1 MPAPWEALLA
11 RAREAFADRFGGEPA
26 AMGWAP
32 GRVELLGNHTDYN
45 GGLVI
50 AAAIDRSTVVAG
62 RRSRDREARF
72 VSVNFDQDDAFSL
85 DAIEPPEAGTW
96 TRYTRGVCWAMS
108 DWAGPFESGF
118 EAVILGDVPL
128 GAGLSSSASLQASVA
143 WFLIQLGLV
152 PRRPPRDFTR
162 DVGDLHRME
171 LAMTLRRSE
180 NEFVGVGSGLLD
192 QFSSLF
198 GRADHALFLDCETL
212 VHDRLPLG
220 DPAPAIIVCDSKTSR
235 RLADGMYDQRRA
247 ECERIVDFYRGRIPH
262 RGEFLLSWVPVEQLM
277 ADWDALDPV
286 GRRRARHV
294 LTENERVRQGV
305 EALKAGDVARFGHL
319 MSASHASS
327 RDDFE
332 NSSPALDSLIEAA
345 GSAPGFLGGKLSGAG
360 WAGCTVNLVRA
371 DRAGDF
377 AESVRARYARETG
390 VMPDVHVCRAA
401 DGAFGRDL
409 GRQGMKYPDVGRR
422 PTLRRPRCPG
432 PSCSRTLSSFF
443 MRRTSASSSSAWC

>member
-1 MPAPWEALLA
+1 MPAPAPWEALLA
-11 RAREAFADRFGGEPA
+11 RARSAFADRFDGGPA

-45 GGLVI
+45 GGLVM
-50 AAAIDRSTVVAG
+50 AAAIDRSTIVVG
-62 RRSRDREARF
+62 RSARGRAARLE
-72 VSVNFDQDDAFSL
+72 SLNFGQSDAFAL
-85 DAIEPPEAGTW
+85 DDIEPTEPGTW
-96 TRYTRGVCWAMS
+96 SRYTRGVCWALS
-108 DWAGPFESGF
+108 EWGGPIDSGF

-128 GAGLSSSASLQASVA
+128 GAGLSSSASLQTSVA
-143 WFLIQLGLV
+143 WFLIRLGIV
-152 PRRPPRDFTR
+152 PHRPPDYFLH

-198 GRADHALFLDCETL
+198 GRADHALFLDCGTL
-212 VHDRLPLG
+212 VHARLPLG
-220 DPAPAIIVCDSKTSR
+220 DPAPAIVVCDSKTSR

-247 ECERIVDFYRGRIPH
+247 ECERVASAFRDRIPH
-262 RGEFLLSWVPVEQLM
+262 RGEFRLSWIPMEQLE

-286 GRRRARHV
+286 GRKRARHV
-294 LTENERVRQGV
+294 LSENERVRRGI
-305 EALKAGDVARFGHL
+305 EALKAGDVAGFGWL

-332 NSSPALDSLIEAA
+332 NSSPALDALIEAA
-345 GSAPGFLGGKLSGAG
+345 EAAPGFLGGKLSGAG
-360 WAGCTVNLVRA
+360 WAGCTVNLVAA

-377 AESVRARYARETG
+377 AEAVRTHYARRTG
-390 VMPDVHVCRAA
+390 ITPEVHVCRAA

-409 GRQGMKYPDVGRR
+409 DGRSHRD
-422 PTLRRPRCPG
+422 
-432 PSCSRTLSSFF
+432 
-443 MRRTSASSSSAWC
+443 